1 MNHNQQTTYLL
12 SSLTGK
18 LRREQ
23 SEFRAMLLTQ
33 PAPYILTCAQ
43 EYVMREKIIA
53 CIKCNILSI
62 YQISALLNEKHPL
75 KKIYDRVS
83 GGEVIAIDALIGA
96 TFEEAES
103 CFSEALVLEA
113 LEMMDSLEDEE

>member
-1 MNHNQQTTYLL
+1 MSNNQQTTYLL

-33 PAPYILTCAQ
+33 PAPYILTRAQ
-43 EYVMREKIIA
+43 EYVVREKIIA
-53 CIKCNILSI
+53 CIKCNILNI

>member
-1 MNHNQQTTYLL
+1 MNNNQQTTYLL

-33 PAPYILTCAQ
+33 PAPYILTRAQ
-43 EYVMREKIIA
+43 EYVVREKIIA
-53 CIKCNILSI
+53 CIKCNILNI

-103 CFSEALVLEA
+103 CFGEALVLEA
-113 LEMMDSLEDEE
+113 FEMMDSLEDEE